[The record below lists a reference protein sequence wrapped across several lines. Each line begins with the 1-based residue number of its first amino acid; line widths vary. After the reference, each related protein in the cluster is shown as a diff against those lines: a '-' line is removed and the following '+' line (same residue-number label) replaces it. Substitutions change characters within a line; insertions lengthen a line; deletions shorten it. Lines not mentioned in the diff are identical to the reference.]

1 MVVVLTNGPF
11 EITFV
16 NFPDVGMA
24 YFLSTEFEALKHDVN
39 KLFSKFHEKQSVRFD
54 DFCEEWK
61 KLNFS
66 ALFGATYRNTPG
78 SKMRI
83 AERLFRIASE
93 FLSEDSTFLYRVA
106 AIYTF
111 YAVYFKQVTPVKTK
125 IRMTPAMWT
134 DLMQFTEVLKK
145 HSHYDVV
152 YIIHVLRKNKAFCFT
167 AFPKELF
174 FGKIEFMLGV
184 EGITGFKHSQ
194 ERSEYLT
201 EILDDER
208 IVPKLQA
215 IQNDYAAVKKKLI
228 AESQENEREDL
239 SKVLFYINQDFPEDV
254 STMITSYKRKYDDS
268 MANYQPNDETTQRP
282 VLTQLRKIKETSSA
296 SNTADSDSQTED
308 ETRAS
313 KIFKLKEKLWSSNI
327 QVDKS
332 KGYEIKKEKRKLSAL
347 EESVEEKKREKEE
360 KRHYYKKGAM
370 LQVKSRV
377 PGSKSKRPYIRFE
390 PPTQADVYEH

>member
-1 MVVVLTNGPF
+1 
-11 EITFV
+11 
-16 NFPDVGMA
+16 MA

-152 YIIHVLRKNKAFCFT
+152 YIIHVLRKSKAFCFT

-184 EGITGFKHSQ
+184 EGISGFKHSQ

-215 IQNDYAAVKKKLI
+215 IQNDYAAIKEKLI

-254 STMITSYKRKYDDS
+254 STMINSYKRKYDDS
-268 MANYQPNDETTQRP
+268 MTTYQSNDEATQRP
-282 VLTQLRKIKETSSA
+282 VLTQLRKIKETT
-296 SNTADSDSQTED
+296 TAPTTTIITDSDSQAED

-332 KGYEIKKEKRKLSAL
+332 KGYEIKKEKKKLSAL
-347 EESVEEKKREKEE
+347 EESIAEKEREKED
-360 KRHYYKKGAM
+360 KRHYYKKSAM
-370 LQVKSRV
+370 LQVKSKV
-377 PGSKSKRPYIRFE
+377 PGSKSKSKHPYIRFE
-390 PPTQADVYEH
+390 LPTQADVYEH